1 MARYFLDTSI
11 YPTVPSM
18 PIEMPYPRVIRVE
31 GDLTP
36 RSRIP
41 SLIDPQDGI
50 SLQEALQQV
59 ANNTASSNA
68 TGEKSNT
75 PLLLP
80 TACDKNHGVAHAPA
94 VSTLHILRGP
104 QAGDTFPIPRGTT
117 TLGRASTPHP
127 HATNLLSKTSGGHLQ
142 IRDPFLQPIHGA
154 FHVDS
159 AGIHWAPVDSAETRP
174 LTWNTPFCLG
184 SSLCVLRPP
193 HSAEQSSAHFSL
205 PQADRTKNVGIE
217 PNPFEPVS
225 VTPPPP
231 RKLTHILLS
240 ICLPIL
246 VGLAIALLTGMW
258 FLLLMSVASSLLM
271 LLHFFG
277 GKAENRA
284 ATRLIRE
291 AAICEEER
299 ARALP
304 TAATLAFH
312 EPHYTAEFPKRHP
325 TLVLGYGPRYPFL
338 RGRHLSPETLP
349 TLQEAPH
356 YLPQPSAQLGHILHL
371 EESQLRNYLIQL
383 LAGYPGP
390 IAILLTDPSSKAQE
404 RTQDLLKTLAV
415 APNTTVYYQP
425 LPGQQSNRSPAND
438 DLECLNTLLQPKTAA
453 QAPPLMVLPEEST
466 RAYASFLRTLP
477 TPSVAAGTPPYGG
490 RTMQS
495 PTGEPVSPAL
505 CVIRSDA
512 DATSRGEGTPLPDV
526 LAARGWIECVST
538 GSHRHSIRYSSH
550 RYSPPPIQPMEGV
563 YQVHPLALNGLCVHA
578 DGLNLPAFLKALE
591 NLYQSSRQATA
602 KRLSTSQVHRSAHPF
617 SSLRAPKATRQPES
631 TELPP
636 QQQGIDL
643 SAESLRERWEMNRY
657 AEDIRCYVG
666 ASAQGPLTLGLSEHG
681 PHWLLGGTTG
691 AGKSQLL
698 RSLVLSAALRYPPER
713 LGLILVDFKGSAGLG
728 PLAHLPHV
736 LSVLSNF
743 DVSSVERALEFLR
756 ADIHRRER
764 DLQKVGVNSY
774 RDYLA
779 LC

>member
-18 PIEMPYPRVIRVE
+18 PIELPYPRVIRVE

-184 SSLCVLRPP
+184 SLRPP

-277 GKAENRA
+277 GKAENCA

-312 EPHYTAEFPKRHP
+312 EPHYTAEFPKRLPPWCSGTGHATP
-325 TLVLGYGPRYPFL
+325 SCADAISAPRHYPPF
-338 RGRHLSPETLP
+338 RKLP
-349 TLQEAPH
+349 TT
-356 YLPQPSAQLGHILHL
+356 YPSHPPNSG
-371 EESQLRNYLIQL
+371 
-383 LAGYPGP
+383 
-390 IAILLTDPSSKAQE
+390 TSS
-404 RTQDLLKTLAV
+404 
-415 APNTTVYYQP
+415 
-425 LPGQQSNRSPAND
+425 
-438 DLECLNTLLQPKTAA
+438 
-453 QAPPLMVLPEEST
+453 
-466 RAYASFLRTLP
+466 
-477 TPSVAAGTPPYGG
+477 
-490 RTMQS
+490 
-495 PTGEPVSPAL
+495 
-505 CVIRSDA
+505 
-512 DATSRGEGTPLPDV
+512 TSRN
-526 LAARGWIECVST
+526 
-538 GSHRHSIRYSSH
+538 HSY
-550 RYSPPPIQPMEGV
+550 
-563 YQVHPLALNGLCVHA
+563 
-578 DGLNLPAFLKALE
+578 
-591 NLYQSSRQATA
+591 
-602 KRLSTSQVHRSAHPF
+602 
-617 SSLRAPKATRQPES
+617 
-631 TELPP
+631 
-636 QQQGIDL
+636 GI
-643 SAESLRERWEMNRY
+643 
-657 AEDIRCYVG
+657 
-666 ASAQGPLTLGLSEHG
+666 T
-681 PHWLLGGTTG
+681 
-691 AGKSQLL
+691 
-698 RSLVLSAALRYPPER
+698 
-713 LGLILVDFKGSAGLG
+713 
-728 PLAHLPHV
+728 
-736 LSVLSNF
+736 
-743 DVSSVERALEFLR
+743 
-756 ADIHRRER
+756 
-764 DLQKVGVNSY
+764 
-774 RDYLA
+774 
-779 LC
+779 

>member
-184 SSLCVLRPP
+184 SLRPP

-277 GKAENRA
+277 GKARTVPPHASFVRQPYVKRSAPELSPRPLPWPFTSRTTPLNSRKGS
-284 ATRLIRE
+284 RPG
-291 AAICEEER
+291 
-299 ARALP
+299 ARVR
-304 TAATLAFH
+304 ATL
-312 EPHYTAEFPKRHP
+312 
-325 TLVLGYGPRYPFL
+325 
-338 RGRHLSPETLP
+338 
-349 TLQEAPH
+349 
-356 YLPQPSAQLGHILHL
+356 
-371 EESQLRNYLIQL
+371 
-383 LAGYPGP
+383 
-390 IAILLTDPSSKAQE
+390 
-404 RTQDLLKTLAV
+404 
-415 APNTTVYYQP
+415 P
-425 LPGQQSNRSPAND
+425 LPARTPSQPRDITHPSGSSP
-438 DLECLNTLLQPKTAA
+438 
-453 QAPPLMVLPEEST
+453 
-466 RAYASFLRTLP
+466 LP
-477 TPSVAAGTPPYGG
+477 TPAIRPTRAHPPPRGI
-490 RTMQS
+490 T
-495 PTGEPVSPAL
+495 
-505 CVIRSDA
+505 
-512 DATSRGEGTPLPDV
+512 ATELLNSATCRIPRP
-526 LAARGWIECVST
+526 
-538 GSHRHSIRYSSH
+538 HRHS
-550 RYSPPPIQPMEGV
+550 
-563 YQVHPLALNGLCVHA
+563 
-578 DGLNLPAFLKALE
+578 
-591 NLYQSSRQATA
+591 
-602 KRLSTSQVHRSAHPF
+602 AH
-617 SSLRAPKATRQPES
+617 
-631 TELPP
+631 
-636 QQQGIDL
+636 
-643 SAESLRERWEMNRY
+643 
-657 AEDIRCYVG
+657 
-666 ASAQGPLTLGLSEHG
+666 
-681 PHWLLGGTTG
+681 
-691 AGKSQLL
+691 
-698 RSLVLSAALRYPPER
+698 
-713 LGLILVDFKGSAGLG
+713 
-728 PLAHLPHV
+728 
-736 LSVLSNF
+736 
-743 DVSSVERALEFLR
+743 
-756 ADIHRRER
+756 
-764 DLQKVGVNSY
+764 
-774 RDYLA
+774 
-779 LC
+779 